1 MQLSA
6 VSLNN
11 VVQANGVQEE
21 GDPIDDSRGIHEKR
35 GEEGEEDGTGSR
47 VDDPARSR
55 SAVCHL
61 D

>member
-11 VVQANGVQEE
+11 VVQANGIQEE

-35 GEEGEEDGTGSR
+35 GEEGEEDGGLSKVALTG
-47 VDDPARSR
+47 A
-55 SAVCHL
+55 A
-61 D
+61 